1 MKTEFEKMRTEL
13 ADNYLGDITF
23 EPSKF
28 SVCLEALSESNAGI
42 MAFEMLLQ
50 NVNDEKEDL
59 TIETVCFNSNL
70 AIKLLQA
77 VRDYVESTISDE
89 EVEDALNG

>member
-13 ADNYLGDITF
+13 ANDYLGDIMYD
-23 EPSKF
+23 PAKF
-28 SVCLEALSESNAGI
+28 SVCLEALSESHAGA

-59 TIETVCFNSNL
+59 TIETVCFNSRL
-70 AIKLLQA
+70 AISLLQA

-89 EVEDALNG
+89 EVEEALNG